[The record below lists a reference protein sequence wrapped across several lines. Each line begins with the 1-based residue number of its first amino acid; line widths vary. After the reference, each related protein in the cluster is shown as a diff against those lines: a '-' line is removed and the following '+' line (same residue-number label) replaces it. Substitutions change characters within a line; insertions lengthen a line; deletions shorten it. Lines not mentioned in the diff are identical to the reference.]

1 MTPELR
7 SPVLRLAGVTRAFA
21 TPAGPRPVLRG
32 VDLEVAGG
40 EVVVVTGRSGSGKTT
55 LLMVAAGWEHADRG
69 AIERPG
75 GTPPDH
81 AGPPSWDEVAVTP
94 QSLGLLDEL
103 TAEEN
108 VGLPLRLQGR
118 TGQDALASVAREL
131 NRFGIGHLAARHPT
145 DVSLGEQ
152 QRIAL
157 ARAAVVR
164 PRLLVADEPT
174 AHQNVELARRALAA
188 LRAVADAGSACL
200 LATHDDLA
208 LEVADRVV
216 ALRDGRPV
224 PAAVPGA

>member
-1 MTPELR
+1 M
-7 SPVLRLAGVTRAFA
+7 TRAFA

-32 VDLEVAGG
+32 IDLEVGGG
-40 EVVVVTGRSGSGKTT
+40 EVVVVSGRSGSGKTT
-55 LLMVAAGWEHADRG
+55 LLMIAAGWEHADRG
-69 AIERPG
+69 TIERPG
-75 GTPPDH
+75 GTPGAG

-108 VGLPLRLQGR
+108 VGLALRLRGR
-118 TGQDALASVAREL
+118 TGADASEAVAREL
-131 NRFGIGHLAARHPT
+131 ARFGIGHLGGRHPT

-200 LATHDDLA
+200 LATHDELA

-224 PAAVPGA
+224 PAAVPDA